1 MSGAIECPA
10 PLRYDERIMKAFS
23 IIRLIVAAVLGI
35 VIGLV
40 ITALIN
46 LFKPF
51 AEIAWTIAAVCAAS
65 LLSAAAGYLVG
76 FGRPKGSAKASQGK
90 EPAEP

>member
-1 MSGAIECPA
+1 
-10 PLRYDERIMKAFS
+10 MKAFS

-46 LFKPF
+46 MFRPF
-51 AEIAWTIAAVCAAS
+51 TDIAWVIAAVAAAS
-65 LLSAAAGYLVG
+65 ILSAAAGYLVG
-76 FGRPKGSAKASQGK
+76 FGGPKGSATAARGK
-90 EPAEP
+90 EPAESR